1 MAVTVVGCLRAGVF
15 LAVVGSAAANAAA
28 QQGVTGTKQGQG
40 GSVVQG
46 SAGTNGSTG
55 DKGLEHCDKPMGA
68 MAVVEPQSEVLT
80 ALLRYNLQSPTGLL
94 RMMIQ
99 QSNCFI
105 VVERGAGMQN
115 MMQ

>member
-1 MAVTVVGCLRAGVF
+1 MKGA
-15 LAVVGSAAANAAA
+15 
-28 QQGVTGTKQGQG
+28 
-40 GSVVQG
+40 
-46 SAGTNGSTG
+46 AGTDGSTG

-68 MAVVEPQSEVLT
+68 MAVVEPQSEVLR
-80 ALLRYNLQSPTGLL
+80 ALLRYRLQSPVGLI

-115 MMQ
+115 MHAGAGARVGGESAPGLEHGRRPDGGGGFRPDAVGRVL